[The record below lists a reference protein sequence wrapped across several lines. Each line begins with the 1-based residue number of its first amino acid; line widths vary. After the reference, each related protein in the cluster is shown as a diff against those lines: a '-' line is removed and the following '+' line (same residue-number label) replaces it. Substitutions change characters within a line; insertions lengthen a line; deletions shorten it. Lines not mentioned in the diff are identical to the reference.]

1 MQAIK
6 KTFKTAFLVS
16 VLGLTVVVTGCA
28 SSKGGDVYSRED
40 ARRPMSVRMA
50 TIEGLRAV
58 KLEGTK
64 SAVGTGAGAI
74 VGGIA
79 GSGVARDA
87 KGQAI
92 GAVLGAVVGGIAG
105 ALTEERSSR
114 EEAIEFTVRTE
125 DGKLLA
131 YVQGGDI
138 NEFKVGERV
147 RLLGTGSETRVSH

>member
-1 MQAIK
+1 MLTLN
-6 KTFKTAFLVS
+6 KTLVAAL
-16 VLGLTVVVTGCA
+16 LGITVVVTGCA

-40 ARRPMSVRMA
+40 ARRPMSVRLA

-64 SAVGTGAGAI
+64 SPLGAGAGAV
-74 VGGIA
+74 VGGLA

-105 ALTEERSSR
+105 ALTEERSTR
-114 EEAIEFTVRTE
+114 EDALEITVRTE
-125 DGKLLA
+125 DGKLFA
-131 YVQGGDI
+131 YVQAGDI

-147 RLLGTGSETRVSH
+147 RLLGTGGETRVSH

>member
-1 MQAIK
+1 MLTLNKSLIA
-6 KTFKTAFLVS
+6 AL
-16 VLGLTVVVTGCA
+16 LGITVVVTGCA

-40 ARRPMSVRMA
+40 ARRPMSVRLA

-64 SAVGTGAGAI
+64 SPIGAGAGAV

-105 ALTEERSSR
+105 ALAEERSTR
-114 EEAIEFTVRTE
+114 EDALEITVRTE

-131 YVQGGDI
+131 YVQAGDI
-138 NEFKVGERV
+138 NEFKIGEHV
-147 RLLGTGSETRVSH
+147 RLLGTGGETRVSH

>member
-1 MQAIK
+1 MLTLKNGFIA
-6 KTFKTAFLVS
+6 A
-16 VLGLTVVVTGCA
+16 VLGVTLTLTGCA
-28 SSKGGDVYSRED
+28 GSKGGDVYSRED

-50 TIEGLRAV
+50 TVEGIRAV

-64 SAVGTGAGAI
+64 SPVGAGAGAV

-79 GSGVARDA
+79 GSGVARDS

-105 ALTEERSSR
+105 ALAEERSSR
-114 EEAIEFTVRTE
+114 EDAVEITVKTD

-131 YVQGGDI
+131 YVQAGDI

-147 RLLGTGSETRVSH
+147 RLLGTGGETRVSH